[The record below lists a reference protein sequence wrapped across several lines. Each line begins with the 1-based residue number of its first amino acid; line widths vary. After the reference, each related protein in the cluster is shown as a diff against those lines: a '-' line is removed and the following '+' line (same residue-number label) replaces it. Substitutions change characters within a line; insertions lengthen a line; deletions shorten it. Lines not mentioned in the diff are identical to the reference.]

1 MITQND
7 YKGFKTLFNDGYFDS
22 LTYGRA
28 FCNHF
33 NIEDDVL
40 AGEENPARA
49 DKLIVNNY
57 LDWN

>member
-1 MITQND
+1 MISQD
-7 YKGFKTLFNDGYFDS
+7 KYKGFKTLFQDGFFES

-33 NIEDDVL
+33 EIEDDLL
-40 AGEENPARA
+40 AAEENPAKA